1 MPDYAGEKNLDPTP
15 HRRQQARREGHVAK
29 SRDLG
34 SAVLLLTGLVAL
46 TSLGGGLVGFM
57 VEFCREQLG
66 GEAWLTTNPQMI
78 VDQWNHVLWTLG
90 RCVLPFLGLICLAGV
105 AVNVLQVGFLFLPQR
120 LAFDFSRLD
129 PLQGLRRI
137 FSSSG
142 MVQLG
147 FGMLKLTIVLA
158 VAGMVLYND
167 RAEILRLTELSP
179 AGIGVQI
186 SQILFRT
193 AIKVGAALFVL
204 ALLDY
209 AYQWWRH
216 EQDMKMTPQELR
228 EELRNLEGNPQ
239 VIARRKQVQ
248 RDLAVKSG
256 EWRVESIRK

>member
-1 MPDYAGEKNLDPTP
+1 
-15 HRRQQARREGHVAK
+15 
-29 SRDLG
+29 
-34 SAVLLLTGLVAL
+34 
-46 TSLGGGLVGFM
+46 
-57 VEFCREQLG
+57 
-66 GEAWLTTNPQMI
+66 
-78 VDQWNHVLWTLG
+78 
-90 RCVLPFLGLICLAGV
+90 LICLAGV

-158 VAGMVLYND
+158 VAGAVLYND

-256 EWRVESIRK
+256 EWRVSVNEGWAVYQGLGSSLPSHGPCLALYLVESLYIDLFLV